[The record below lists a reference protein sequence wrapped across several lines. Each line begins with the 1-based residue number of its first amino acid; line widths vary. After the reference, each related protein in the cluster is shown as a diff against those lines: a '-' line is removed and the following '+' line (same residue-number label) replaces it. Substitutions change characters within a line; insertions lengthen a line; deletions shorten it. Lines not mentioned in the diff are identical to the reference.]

1 MQYALIYSDGST
13 CFPQNTHNYMSR
25 VLTVFVLMSQS
36 ISITVIHT
44 NVSHTHTRCD
54 IESEYIPTTF
64 TATAAAT
71 VDSSFIKIHNDWPRC
86 EASSRDDY

>member
-1 MQYALIYSDGST
+1 MVALVFHKTHTITCLVSSAHSICTYVTKHIYYSDT
-13 CFPQNTHNYMSR
+13 QQCQ
-25 VLTVFVLMSQS
+25 
-36 ISITVIHT
+36 
-44 NVSHTHTRCD
+44 SHTHTHCD

-64 TATAAAT
+64 TATVAAT